1 MFGIGGPELL
11 IICIVA
17 LVVIGPK
24 KLPEMLRS
32 LGKGLA
38 EFKRV
43 GNDVKSTLDQEVDKA
58 EAEARKR
65 EVEEALARRK
75 AEKAKQEAEEAKRV
89 EAEAAA
95 PKAEA
100 AAPKAEA
107 AAEGEPVTIVETM
120 AAGAEDVAAEPEK
133 AGEKA

>member
-11 IICIVA
+11 IICLVA

-32 LGKGLA
+32 LGKGVA

-43 GNDVKSTLDQEVDKA
+43 GNDVKSTLDDEVTKA

-65 EVEEALARRK
+65 EVEEELARRK
-75 AEKAKQEAEEAKRV
+75 AEKA
-89 EAEAAA
+89 EAEAGTATA
-95 PKAEA
+95 ETETAEA
-100 AAPKAEA
+100 EPVETPVDA
-107 AAEGEPVTIVETM
+107 AAQPANGDSDEQ
-120 AAGAEDVAAEPEK
+120 K
-133 AGEKA
+133 A

>member
-17 LVVIGPK
+17 LIVIGPK

-43 GNDVKSTLDQEVDKA
+43 GNDVKSTLDEEVGKA

-65 EVEEALARRK
+65 EVEEEMAKRK
-75 AEKAKQEAEEAKRV
+75 AQKAKE
-89 EAEAAA
+89 EAAA
-95 PKAEA
+95 ADAKPVEA
-100 AAPKAEA
+100 AAAEA
-107 AAEGEPVTIVETM
+107 ET
-120 AAGAEDVAAEPEK
+120 APAGPEK
-133 AGEKA
+133 AQDEAGEKA

>member
-11 IICIVA
+11 IICLVA

-32 LGKGLA
+32 LGKGVA

-43 GNDVKSTLDQEVDKA
+43 GNDVKSTLDDEVNKA

-65 EVEEALARRK
+65 EVDEELARRK
-75 AEKAKQEAEEAKRV
+75 AEKAKLEAETAKA
-89 EAEAAA
+89 EAEAAKAELEKVQAEASA
-95 PKAEA
+95 PKAADET
-100 AAPKAEA
+100 KA
-107 AAEGEPVTIVETM
+107 
-120 AAGAEDVAAEPEK
+120 
-133 AGEKA
+133 

>member
-17 LVVIGPK
+17 LIVIGPK

-43 GNDVKSTLDQEVDKA
+43 GNDVKSTLDEEVSKA
-58 EAEARKR
+58 ETEARKR
-65 EVEEALARRK
+65 EVEEEMARRK
-75 AEKAKQEAEEAKRV
+75 AEKAKE
-89 EAEAAA
+89 EAAA
-95 PKAEA
+95 AAAKPVEAAPAASGPA
-100 AAPKAEA
+100 AAP
-107 AAEGEPVTIVETM
+107 VES
-120 AAGAEDVAAEPEK
+120 AAAEPEK
-133 AGEKA
+133 AQAEAGEKA